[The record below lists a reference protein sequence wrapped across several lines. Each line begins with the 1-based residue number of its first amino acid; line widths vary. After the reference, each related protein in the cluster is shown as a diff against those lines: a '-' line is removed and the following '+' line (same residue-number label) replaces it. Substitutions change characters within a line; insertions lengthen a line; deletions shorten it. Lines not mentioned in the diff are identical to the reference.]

1 MEKLRIQIG
10 TSVLCVVLLLGLL
23 PIPAQAAKGT
33 EGLSP
38 AEAQAFAALLEEQL
52 GRYGQGA
59 LSAEASATPAVAG
72 LLYAQA
78 GDLDGDGCG
87 ELVLTRAQDMTA
99 TLEIYRTDGSGCQ
112 QIYTSQ
118 TYYSGGYSVDS
129 IGLCTAADGT
139 CHLFARGWTMQGGE
153 EITADNRYTLEGTPV
168 TTHPVGQ
175 ERALIGYNT
184 GYLEAATND
193 VSGVLG
199 QLRQAAAAGTAKGT
213 ASAETLLGQLPYIGD
228 RSLCRMDAA
237 MARAYAQAIRSQ
249 SPAFYDQYSGIS
261 YPLHAVLVDG
271 AGDGMPLLT
280 MAFTSGEPYSDLY
293 DVGIWTWDG
302 VSAARYPF
310 EEDIEGAYMGGYQFG
325 SHDGK
330 STLYITD
337 SISGAVEMVSGTLYY
352 EIADGMLYLREKNTQ
367 YRAYC
372 ADGITATGTKLPL
385 VDAQRV
391 DEYSVSA
398 PVQDLLDAGWRWA
411 NECELI
417 LFSVNDR
424 IIPPD
429 EDLGGSPFIPREGGQ
444 ILSEASGSY
453 FLENTWG
460 SGETVQQQLLDYA
473 DALQAGPDYRY
484 PAVTRE
490 EDPYASAAAQAAA
503 EAGGEVSAI
512 YQLSQGIYYVILT
525 AEGGTRGVLVQ
536 GVRRS
541 GEVVWQVT
549 QTHEAP
555 LEPGELEALLAQ
567 LLAEPNLTVDYS
579 QVNSGDLEEVKE
591 YLQSVLDNMDGLT
604 PNDAAKQVLAE
615 AVESALTAGCSGA
628 VTGQDNRLTL
638 DGAGLDSLT
647 ERAVEMIRALEGLL
661 TDNGVAL
668 NRPLTARIRVLWSNL
683 DWGAPCQVTLDQGLL
698 DAMGDCTVQVLL
710 GDGQHGLQL
719 SPETVKDLVTAHG
732 SVAVRLAA
740 GEEGVYTVQ
749 FLDSQGNLLEQLDSA
764 VTLFLPCASPLAT
777 VMATYRGGSDNWG
790 GQYDEGNGVI
800 LFDVRYPG
808 DYQVLE
814 NSVEIDDIGD
824 LPQEVQQAIRFMV
837 SKGYFSLEE
846 GKFLPQDPLNRYAF
860 SEALVGMFFALDR
873 QLQTSFPDVP
883 AESPYYPY
891 VASGEHSHIIEGL
904 GDGTF
909 GGEIAL
915 TVEQMLALAARTLME
930 QKGYTAPADAQRY
943 VSGFSDGLE
952 TSDWAV
958 EQAALAIREGLL
970 DPGGALRPQEAVT
983 RAQAALIL
991 YRLFLLLHEVSPVA
1005 LDLPPVTQLNSTAQQ
1020 AGTDTLSAV
1029 IVPAAAAVLIAGGA
1043 GAVWYWLRRG
1053 KHA

>member
-1 MEKLRIQIG
+1 MRQFGRRLGAAI
-10 TSVLCVVLLLGLL
+10 LCTVLLLGML
-23 PIPAQAAKGT
+23 PAPAQAAKGT
-33 EGLSP
+33 
-38 AEAQAFAALLEEQL
+38 A
-52 GRYGQGA
+52 
-59 LSAEASATPAVAG
+59 SAEA
-72 LLYAQA
+72 LLA
-78 GDLDGDGCG
+78 
-87 ELVLTRAQDMTA
+87 
-99 TLEIYRTDGSGCQ
+99 
-112 QIYTSQ
+112 
-118 TYYSGGYSVDS
+118 
-129 IGLCTAADGT
+129 
-139 CHLFARGWTMQGGE
+139 
-153 EITADNRYTLEGTPV
+153 
-168 TTHPVGQ
+168 
-175 ERALIGYNT
+175 
-184 GYLEAATND
+184 
-193 VSGVLG
+193 
-199 QLRQAAAAGTAKGT
+199 
-213 ASAETLLGQLPYIGD
+213 QLPYIGD
-228 RSLCRMDAA
+228 RSRCRMDAA
-237 MARAYAQAIRSQ
+237 MARAYAQAIQSQ
-249 SPAFYDQYSGIS
+249 PAAFYDQYSGIS

-271 AGDGMPLLT
+271 AGDGMPLLA
-280 MAFTSGEPYSDLY
+280 MAFTTGELYSDLY

-310 EEDIEGAYMGGYQFG
+310 ERDIEGAYMGGYQFG

-352 EIADGMLYLREKNTQ
+352 EIANGMLYLREKNTQ

-372 ADGITATGTKLPL
+372 ADGITATGSKLPL
-385 VDAQRV
+385 VNAQRV

-411 NECELI
+411 NECELV

-429 EDLGGSPFIPREGGQ
+429 EDLGGSPFIPQEGGQ

-453 FLENTWG
+453 FLEHTWG
-460 SGETVQQQLLDYA
+460 SGETVQQQLLAYA
-473 DALQAGPDYRY
+473 AALQAGPDYRY

-536 GVRRS
+536 GVRRG
-541 GEVVWQVT
+541 GEVVWQVK
-549 QTHEAP
+549 QTHDAP
-555 LEPGELEALLAQ
+555 LEPGELDALLAQ

-579 QVNSGDLEEVKE
+579 RVSSGDLEQVKD
-591 YLQSVLDNMDGLT
+591 YLQSLLDNMDGLT

-615 AVESALTAGCSGA
+615 LVESALSAGCSGG

-638 DGAGLDSLT
+638 DGTQLDTLTQRAGQ
-647 ERAVEMIRALEGLL
+647 MIQALEGLL
-661 TDNGVAL
+661 SDNGVAL

-683 DWGAPCQVTLDQGLL
+683 DWGSPCQVTLDQGLL
-698 DAMGDCTVQVLL
+698 DAMGDCTVQLL
-710 GDGQHGLQL
+710 LADGQHGLQL
-719 SPETVKDLVTAHG
+719 SPETVKDLVAAHG
-732 SVAVRLAA
+732 SMAVRLAA
-740 GEEGVYTVQ
+740 GEEGLYTIQ
-749 FLDSQGNLLEQLDSA
+749 FLDSQGNLLEQLDTA
-764 VTLFLPCASPLAT
+764 VTLFLPCTSPLAT
-777 VMATYRGGSDNWG
+777 VMASYRGGSDNWG
-790 GQYDEGNGVI
+790 GQYDERNGVI
-800 LFDVRYPG
+800 FFDVRYSG

-837 SKGYFSLEE
+837 SKGYFSLED

-930 QKGYTAPADAQRY
+930 QKGYTAPTDAQSY
-943 VSGFSDGLE
+943 LTGFSDGLE

-958 EQAALAIREGLL
+958 EQAALAIREGLM
-970 DPGGALRPQEAVT
+970 DPGGVLAPQAAVS

-1005 LDLPPVTQLNSTAQQ
+1005 LDLPPVTQEEAPQVSQE
-1020 AGTDTLSAV
+1020 AGIPVAA
-1029 IVPAAAAVLIAGGA
+1029 IAAAGGVLAVGGGA
-1043 GAVWYWLRRG
+1043 ALWFCLHRR
-1053 KHA
+1053 KS